1 MKYVILADSKNTQP
15 FKIPR
20 QLLEFNGEKLVQRT
34 ARLLKQNG
42 VKDILITSHDK
53 RFDNLG
59 ATRYEPL
66 NNDYDPLTSQG
77 YWLNAFPQEL
87 LNEPICFLFGDV
99 YYSETAVKKIVETKT
114 NGALFFCT
122 YNNQCEKYIKHHD
135 EPLAYKVVD
144 YDNFKAHIDNV
155 KQLKDNGTC
164 CREPIVWELYRNINS
179 QNINE
184 HVMTKNYVAINDES
198 CDIDTID
205 DIKKLKIK
213 LGEIEMIKVE
223 VIKEF
228 TLEKFDELENIKR
241 KGNDIQGKL
250 FVGDTFECDKDMCDY
265 LMGQNRSN
273 SVVVKVIEV
282 IPEKVVEAKEEP
294 KIEIKEENIKSKK
307 TTKKKSSKK

>member
-34 ARLLKQNG
+34 TRLLKQNG

-99 YYSETAVKKIVETKT
+99 YYSETAIKKIVETKT
-114 NGALFFCT
+114 NGTLFFCT

-164 CREPIVWELYRNINS
+164 CREPIVWELYRSINS

-184 HVMTKNYVAINDES
+184 HEMTKNYVAINDES

-213 LGEIEMIKVE
+213 LGEMEMIKVE
-223 VIKEF
+223 ALQDFSLRDFNKVE
-228 TLEKFDELENIKR
+228 ELER
-241 KGNDIQGKL
+241 KGKNKDGFIFK
-250 FVGDTFECDKDMCDY
+250 GDTFKCDEKLYEY
-265 LMGQNRSN
+265 LCGKNPLN
-273 SVVVKVIEV
+273 KTVVQVVEV
-282 IPEKVVEAKEEP
+282 IPETKK
-294 KIEIKEENIKSKK
+294 EIKKEMARP
-307 TTKKKSSKK
+307 KKKNGKK